1 MINFLSSIPQ
11 FGGCSSQPDH
21 AHSVCEEQEKKKWA
35 WSKTALSR
43 LSYYFKETHW
53 KRGNVVYKKGDVVE
67 YVYIVLDG
75 EFEL

>member
-1 MINFLSSIPQ
+1 MIDFLSSIPQ
-11 FGGCSSQPDH
+11 FGGCTSQQDH
-21 AHSVCEEQEKKKWA
+21 AHFCEEQEKEKWA

-53 KRGNVVYKKGDVVE
+53 KRGNIVYKTGDPVN
-67 YVYIVLDG
+67 YVYIVLEG